1 MLLRVAV
8 GKQLRDIRVEQK
20 RSLRDVS
27 SNAQVAVGYLS
38 EVERGQKEISSELL
52 AAVSSALGVSV
63 STVLSNAAS
72 FLAWQERKERQA
84 KADEIAA

>member
-8 GKQLRDIRVEQK
+8 GKQLRDIRIEQK
-20 RSLRDVS
+20 RSLRNVS
-27 SNAQVAVGYLS
+27 SHAQVAVGYLS

-52 AAVSSALGVSV
+52 AAVSNALGVSV
-63 STVLSNAAS
+63 STVLGNAAS

>member
-8 GKQLRDIRVEQK
+8 GKQLRDIRVAQK

-27 SNAQVAVGYLS
+27 TTAQVAVGYLS

-52 AAVSSALGVSV
+52 SSVSTALGVSV
-63 STVLSNAAS
+63 STVLGNAAQ
-72 FLAWQERKERQA
+72 FLAWQELKERQA